1 MKVTENTKVRDK
13 VLSALKRER
22 FTPKTFSVTGLV
34 MCPRR
39 TYYRMKGEKEVGQEN
54 VTLVLTRGRAL
65 HKELGGAFK
74 LTEIHREA
82 DGIRG
87 DIDAVEDNV
96 IEFYTTNLSLKN
108 VADINKVSEVFK
120 IKVRQLMA
128 YCYMTKERVG
138 DLLVLFMS
146 GDYSRYTEIIG
157 KKYYTGIQPV
167 LKCWTLEFTEDE
179 LKENWK
185 KILSNKEDIEYALKT
200 GMPPLTAGE
209 EFECNNCGY
218 SYICFGEEPVTEAVQ
233 GDIK

>member
-1 MKVTENTKVRDK
+1 
-13 VLSALKRER
+13 
-22 FTPKTFSVTGLV
+22 
-34 MCPRR
+34 MCSSDL
-39 TYYRMKGEKEVGQEN
+39 EKEVGQEN
-54 VTLVLTRGRAL
+54 VVLVLTRGRAL

-74 LTEIHREA
+74 WTEIHRET
-82 DGIRG
+82 DGVRG
-87 DIDAVEDNV
+87 DIDAIEDNV
-96 IEFYTTNLSLKN
+96 VEFYTTNLSSKN
-108 VADINKVSEVFK
+108 VADINKVSEFFK

-128 YCYMTKERVG
+128 YCYMSKESVG

-157 KKYYTGIQPV
+157 KKYYTGIQPE

-200 GMPPLTAGE
+200 GKPPLTAGE